1 MQILEDIREVLGKNL
16 GAIGDVNITPG
27 GLITVLLIIA
37 VTFWISRLLQRV
49 LRRNF
54 FVRIGLREGTQ
65 ASICRVLH
73 YSIMCL
79 GTYIAV
85 TIAGIDLTGLAAITA
100 VLMVGIGLGLQNITS
115 NFISGLILLIER
127 PVQVGDFVEV
137 GGVQGK
143 VRTIRGRSTT
153 VDTLD
158 NVSIIVPNLNFISEN
173 VTNWSFRDTKVR
185 IHVSVRVSYGSDV
198 DLVAE
203 TLLQVGRSHSE
214 VLANP
219 VPNIQFLD
227 FGDSS
232 LNFDL
237 LVWIQDASRQYF
249 VRSDLNFAIV
259 RAFREQGITIP
270 FPQRDLH
277 LRSAV
282 PSNLGK
288 EADFDEPR
296 ESAHDN

>member
-1 MQILEDIREVLGKNL
+1 MQILEDIREILGKKL
-16 GAIGDVNITPG
+16 GAIGEVNITPG
-27 GLITVLLIIA
+27 RLMTVLLIIA
-37 VTFWISRLLQRV
+37 VTFWISRLLQRL
-49 LRRNF
+49 LRRNL

-65 ASICRVLH
+65 ATICRVLH
-73 YSIMCL
+73 YAIMCL
-79 GTYIAV
+79 GIIIALKQ
-85 TIAGIDLTGLAAITA
+85 TGINLTGLAAITA
-100 VLMVGIGLGLQNITS
+100 VLMVGISLGLQNVTS

-143 VRTIRGRSTT
+143 VRTIRGRSST

-185 IHVSVRVSYGSDV
+185 IHVSVGVSYGSDV

-203 TLLQVGRSHSE
+203 TLLEAGRAHPE
-214 VLANP
+214 VLALP
-219 VPNIQFLD
+219 EPQIQFLE

-237 LVWIQDASRQYF
+237 LVWLKDASRQYF
-249 VRSDLNFAIV
+249 VKSDLNFAIV
-259 RAFREQGITIP
+259 KAFRERDITIP

-282 PSNLGK
+282 PMNVGND
-288 EADFDEPR
+288 ADFDESR
-296 ESAHDN
+296 KAAHDN

>member
-1 MQILEDIREVLGKNL
+1 MKILEDISEILGKNL
-16 GAIGDVNITPG
+16 GVIGEVNITPAR
-27 GLITVLLIIA
+27 LMTVLLIIA
-37 VTFWISRLLQRV
+37 LTFWISRLMQRV
-49 LRRNF
+49 LRRNLF
-54 FVRIGLREGTQ
+54 IRIGLREGTQ
-65 ASICRVLH
+65 STICRVLH

-79 GTYIAV
+79 GAFIAV
-85 TIAGIDLTGLAAITA
+85 TIAGINLTGLAAITA
-100 VLMVGIGLGLQNITS
+100 VLMVGISLGLQNVTS

-185 IHVSVRVSYGSDV
+185 IHVSVGVSYGSDV

-203 TLLQVGRSHSE
+203 TLLEAGRAHSE
-214 VLANP
+214 VLAHP
-219 VPNIQFLD
+219 EPQIQFLE

-237 LVWIQDASRQYF
+237 LVWLRDASRQYF
-249 VRSDLNFAIV
+249 VKSDLNFAIV
-259 RAFREQGITIP
+259 KAFRERDITIP

-282 PSNLGK
+282 PMNLGK
-288 EADFDEPR
+288 DLDFDE
-296 ESAHDN
+296 S

>member
-1 MQILEDIREVLGKNL
+1 MQILQDIREILGKNL
-16 GAIGDVNITPG
+16 GVIGEVSITPAR
-27 GLITVLLIIA
+27 LMVVLLIIA
-37 VTFWISRLLQRV
+37 GTFWISRLLQRV
-49 LRRNF
+49 LRRDLF
-54 FVRIGLREGTQ
+54 DRIGLREGTQ
-65 ASICRVLH
+65 ATICRVLH
-73 YSIMCL
+73 YGIMCL
-79 GTYIAV
+79 GTVIAV
-85 TIAGIDLTGLAAITA
+85 KQAGINLTGLTAITA
-100 VLMVGIGLGLQNITS
+100 VLMVGISLGLQNVTS

-137 GGVQGK
+137 AGVQGK

-158 NVSIIVPNLNFISEN
+158 NVSIIVPNTNFISEN
-173 VTNWSFRDTKVR
+173 VTNWSFRDMKVR
-185 IHVSVRVSYGSDV
+185 IHVSVGVSYGSDV

-203 TLLQVGRSHSE
+203 TLLEAGRAHPE
-214 VLANP
+214 VLAKP
-219 VPNIQFLD
+219 EPQIQFLD

-237 LVWIQDASRQYF
+237 LVWLRDVSRQYF

-259 RAFREQGITIP
+259 KAFRERDITIP

-282 PSNLGK
+282 PMNVGTDV
-288 EADFDEPR
+288 DFDE
-296 ESAHDN
+296 S

>member
-1 MQILEDIREVLGKNL
+1 MQILEDIREILGKNL
-16 GAIGDVNITPG
+16 GAIGEVNITPAR
-27 GLITVLLIIA
+27 LVTVLLIIA
-37 VTFWISRLLQRV
+37 ATFWISRLLQRV
-49 LRRNF
+49 LRRNL

-65 ASICRVLH
+65 ATIFRVLH
-73 YSIMCL
+73 YAIMCL
-79 GTYIAV
+79 GAFIAV
-85 TIAGIDLTGLAAITA
+85 RVVGINLTGLAAITA
-100 VLMVGIGLGLQNITS
+100 VLMVGIGIGLQTVTS
-115 NFISGLILLIER
+115 NFISGLILFIER

-137 GGVQGK
+137 AGVQGK

-158 NVSIIVPNLNFISEN
+158 NVSIIVPNTNFISEN

-185 IHVSVRVSYGSDV
+185 IHVSVGVSYGSDV

-203 TLLQVGRSHSE
+203 TLLEAGCAHPE
-214 VLANP
+214 VLAMP
-219 VPNIQFLD
+219 EPQIQFLD

-237 LVWIQDASRQYF
+237 LVWLRDASRQYF
-249 VRSDLNFAIV
+249 VKSDLNFAIV
-259 RAFREQGITIP
+259 KAFRERDITIP

-282 PSNLGK
+282 PMNLGK
-288 EADFDEPR
+288 DVDFDE
-296 ESAHDN
+296 S